1 MVTLRSRASRK
12 ASTLLSARLA
22 LRVRE
27 LALELRERERRE
39 PDARDPLERERVDFR
54 DELRRREP
62 ELPEPCAIC
71 LSSSAWLAC
80 RADYLTPGREMAAGT
95 IMRTRR

>member
-1 MVTLRSRASRK
+1 
-12 ASTLLSARLA
+12 LSARLA

-27 LALELRERERRE
+27 LALELREVERRE
-39 PDARDPLERERVDFR
+39 LEAFLEVERRELDARVPLEREPLDFR
-54 DELRRREP
+54 DALRELPRREP

-80 RADYLTPGREMAAGT
+80 RGRLSHTTARE
-95 IMRTRR
+95 

>member
-27 LALELRERERRE
+27 LALELREVERREPEEPVPERREPDARALERRE
-39 PDARDPLERERVDFR
+39 PDARDPLAREPPDLR
-54 DELRRREP
+54 DELREPPRREP

-71 LSSSAWLAC
+71 
-80 RADYLTPGREMAAGT
+80 
-95 IMRTRR
+95 